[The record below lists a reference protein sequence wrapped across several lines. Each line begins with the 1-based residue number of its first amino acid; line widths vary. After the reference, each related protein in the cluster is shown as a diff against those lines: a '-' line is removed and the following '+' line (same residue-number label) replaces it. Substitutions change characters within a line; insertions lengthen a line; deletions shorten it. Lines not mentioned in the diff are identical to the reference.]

1 MGEKS
6 DRSSAITYF
15 DSHPF
20 GIPAAML
27 VGCIVYVL
35 ALLIGRVFHLYAA
48 YPAAESLSKLGD
60 VYIGFASAIAIVAG
74 FAGVVVVF
82 VYSAASKAFVSFRVT
97 AEPELMENWRSVVI
111 CTFTAALG
119 FLTSALVNVI
129 VSPIAAW
136 CIAVF
141 CLALTLD
148 SVARVIRQFFVML
161 RIARADDGQKANI
174 SPF

>member
-1 MGEKS
+1 MGES
-6 DRSSAITYF
+6 SGRSSAITYF
-15 DSHPF
+15 DSHPL
-20 GIPAAML
+20 GIPVVML
-27 VGCIVYVL
+27 IGCAVYVAVL
-35 ALLIGRVFHLYAA
+35 VVGRVFHLYDA
-48 YPAAESLSKLGD
+48 YPEAESLAMLGD

-97 AEPELMENWRSVVI
+97 AEPELMENWRSVVV

-119 FLTSALVNVI
+119 FLASALVNVI
-129 VSPIAAW
+129 ASPIAAW
-136 CIAVF
+136 CMAIF

-161 RIARADDGQKANI
+161 RIARADDGQKINN
-174 SPF
+174 SKF